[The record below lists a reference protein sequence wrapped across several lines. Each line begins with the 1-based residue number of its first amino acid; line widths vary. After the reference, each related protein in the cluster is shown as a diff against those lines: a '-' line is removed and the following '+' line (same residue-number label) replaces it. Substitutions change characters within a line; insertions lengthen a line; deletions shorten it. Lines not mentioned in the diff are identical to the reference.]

1 MNGGDG
7 KRNNPW
13 LDRPVGGCDD
23 LLISGE
29 NEDIRNDRRPMEE
42 FSRNRNSNGCLI
54 KVVGMADGQN
64 FSDSLNADCRM
75 AMIYG
80 YSNRP
85 IYRTIRGSRYLY
97 DLTIYRMTL

>member
-1 MNGGDG
+1 M
-7 KRNNPW
+7 

-29 NEDIRNDRRPMEE
+29 NEDIRNDRRPMEG
-42 FSRNRNSNGCLI
+42 FSRNRNSNGCL
-54 KVVGMADGQN
+54 KVVGMADGQH
-64 FSDSLNADCRM
+64 FSDSLNADCRL

-80 YSNRP
+80 YSHRP